1 MKKTLLLAF
10 LTLCVSSIAFA
21 QYDPGSIDVY
31 SGQGQA
37 SCNFVDAGG
46 LVSVYL
52 FHTHT
57 DGSTASQFKLETP
70 PSAVWQHFGDLWQ
83 FQTVIGSSPTGV
95 SLGYG
100 SCLGQLGD
108 IYLGAAN
115 FNSTT
120 PAGVCDLISIVPDPT
135 APSGLVEFVD
145 CAAVKWTK
153 DRGGQG
159 RVNSDGSC
167 DCSVPVRETTWGGI
181 KALYN

>member
-1 MKKTLLLAF
+1 MKKTLLLA
-10 LTLCVSSIAFA
+10 LMTLCVSSIAFA

-31 SGQGQA
+31 SDQGQG

-46 LVSVYL
+46 LLQVFV

-57 DGSTASQFKLETP
+57 DGATASQFKIETP
-70 PSAVWQHFGDLWQ
+70 PSANWLHFGDLWQ
-83 FQTVIGSSPTGV
+83 FQTVIGSAPVGV
-95 SLGYG
+95 SIGYG

-108 IYLGAAN
+108 IYLGAVN

-120 PAGVCDLISIVPDPT
+120 PAAVCDLISVVPDP
-135 APSGLVEFVD
+135 ASLSGLLEIVD
-145 CAAVKWTK
+145 CTATKFTK